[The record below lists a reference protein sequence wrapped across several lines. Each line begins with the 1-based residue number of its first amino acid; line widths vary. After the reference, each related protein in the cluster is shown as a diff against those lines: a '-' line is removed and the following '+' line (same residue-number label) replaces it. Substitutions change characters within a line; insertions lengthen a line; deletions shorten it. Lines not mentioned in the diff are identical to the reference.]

1 MSFLALTRI
10 LIANPRHQRVG
21 QRGVGLHRNSF
32 MHYRSLN
39 DPSKPPYDFG
49 IAKAIRPAVAL
60 ALHAGQNGYGNYEWK
75 LGNGRAFP
83 EPGRFIREVR
93 TMLLLREYVRRS
105 LPENLAGT

>member
-1 MSFLALTRI
+1 
-10 LIANPRHQRVG
+10 
-21 QRGVGLHRNSF
+21 

-75 LGNGRAFP
+75 LGYGRAFP

-105 LPENLAGT
+105 LPENLAGTAFGLFVAGLVVWLVVLYWSAPFDL